1 MLVPFNP
8 GSYDSE
14 GSIIVPRYGIR
25 IVLSVA
31 FLDAWAFTLVTYFA
45 DRKWHELNPS
55 SGATS
60 YIDPPWMYC
69 LWIAL
74 PLVPFVLSVLL
85 LSARREDAIAA
96 GAGTATALFSNSLI
110 FAVATALGSM
120 FFGVKIYPLPTAIS
134 ILLFIVCCL
143 WILASAFRIA
153 AKAGWGVFFLA
164 AGSTLICMA
173 VAYHYL
179 QSTDYRLDREREQ
192 QKRGV
197 ILEMLYPD
205 ARRS

>member
-8 GSYDSE
+8 ALYDSE
-14 GSIIVPRYGIR
+14 GNLIVPRYGIR
-25 IVLSVA
+25 VALGVA
-31 FLDAWAFTLVTYFA
+31 FLDGWAFTLVTYVA
-45 DRKWHELNPS
+45 DRKWHELNPG

-85 LSARREDAIAA
+85 LSARREEAIAA
-96 GAGTATALFSNSLI
+96 GAGVVAALFSNSLI
-110 FAVATALGSM
+110 FAVAAALASV
-120 FFGVKIYPLPTAIS
+120 FFGLQIYSLPTAMS

-143 WILASAFRIA
+143 WILAAAFRIA
-153 AKAGWGVFFLA
+153 AKAGWGIFFLA
-164 AGSTLICMA
+164 AGVTLIGMA

-179 QSTDYRLDREREQ
+179 QSADYKLDREREQ

-197 ILEMLYPD
+197 VLEMLNPD
-205 ARRS
+205 VRRT